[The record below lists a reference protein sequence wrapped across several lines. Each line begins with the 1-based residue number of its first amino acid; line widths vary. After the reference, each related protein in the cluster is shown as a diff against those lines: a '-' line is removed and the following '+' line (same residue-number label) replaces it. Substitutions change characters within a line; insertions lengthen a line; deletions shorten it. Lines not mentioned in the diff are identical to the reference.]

1 MANLATLNPI
11 LKNQYL
17 GPIREQIN
25 SKIELL
31 NRISGN
37 DESVVGK
44 NFTIPIHHG
53 RNEGIK
59 ATGDGGDLPTAGSQA
74 YQDCIVPMKYIYGRI
89 EITGPTIKAAS
100 SNTGAFVRAVE
111 SETKGLAKDLKSDVN
126 RQLFG
131 NGSGVLATCGV
142 TANATTV
149 VVASTAKLRRNMVVD
164 IVITATGVAGT
175 GATARTILSVV
186 NATTFTI
193 SGAAITTDNTY
204 SVYRSGSRNLELMGL
219 GGIVSNTLT
228 LQGLDV
234 VTYDWWVANVMVNT
248 AAPGTPRALS
258 ETLLQQALD
267 TTYTNSNGEVSALF
281 TSVGVRRAYQVLLT
295 NDRIYQNTGE
305 FKGGYKTLDY
315 NGLPFMVDKDCT
327 PNSIYLLDEDHLSFY
342 QLSDWD
348 WMDDDGSILSRVQNK
363 DAYEATLCKYC
374 ELGCTERNAQTLLT
388 DITEA

>member
-1 MANLATLNPI
+1 
-11 LKNQYL
+11 
-17 GPIREQIN
+17 
-25 SKIELL
+25 
-31 NRISGN
+31 
-37 DESVVGK
+37 
-44 NFTIPIHHG
+44 
-53 RNEGIK
+53 
-59 ATGDGGDLPTAGSQA
+59 
-74 YQDCIVPMKYIYGRI
+74 
-89 EITGPTIKAAS
+89 
-100 SNTGAFVRAVE
+100 
-111 SETKGLAKDLKSDVN
+111 
-126 RQLFG
+126 
-131 NGSGVLATCGV
+131 
-142 TANATTV
+142 
-149 VVASTAKLRRNMVVD
+149 
-164 IVITATGVAGT
+164 
-175 GATARTILSVV
+175 
-186 NATTFTI
+186 
-193 SGAAITTDNTY
+193 
-204 SVYRSGSRNLELMGL
+204 
-219 GGIVSNTLT
+219 